1 MKLNCL
7 AIHMHH
13 IIMEELGLKLLN
25 NLSVSNNS
33 EFSCNLSTTCMTC
46 IVVTILSC
54 ALHVCTCTLGVMTT
68 LSIFRFPFQ
77 LSVSSVYTCPKETWK
92 QYVWQQR
99 LYFLIHEQWLA
110 IEQYSRSHC
119 IGQKEHAMF
128 KIALRFEVRRTN
140 DHAQHAH
147 GVPIESMTEKRSWRA
162 AVRTR
167 LSSTEY
173 DGSKLN

>member
-1 MKLNCL
+1 MRQVSGASKCILATMLARNAFSKSSTDGVSNRGASEIEL
-7 AIHMHH
+7 SAIHMHH

-77 LSVSSVYTCPKETWK
+77 LSVSSVYTCPIETWK

-99 LYFLIHEQWLA
+99 L
-110 IEQYSRSHC
+110 
-119 IGQKEHAMF
+119 
-128 KIALRFEVRRTN
+128 
-140 DHAQHAH
+140 
-147 GVPIESMTEKRSWRA
+147 
-162 AVRTR
+162 
-167 LSSTEY
+167 
-173 DGSKLN
+173 